1 MQNSN
6 ITLMWLSPISDL
18 PNCPNSF
25 ACSTYHSVCVFFNL
39 THFCNVVSCRELPI
53 HLLFKSVKCVSGTEG
68 YAVARWLM
76 SGGIA
81 VILMQD
87 GVNVIQGSEESWAM
101 FIETR
106 VKSFNNFPNNR
117 VRISKWLWVQFI
129 YSYQKIL
136 HSSNVLYTFI
146 VVKTE

>member
-1 MQNSN
+1 MS
-6 ITLMWLSPISDL
+6 
-18 PNCPNSF
+18 
-25 ACSTYHSVCVFFNL
+25 SVAERVWKN
-39 THFCNVVSCRELPI
+39 PI

-68 YAVARWLM
+68 YAVAWWPV

-106 VKSFNNFPNNR
+106 VKSFNTFPNNC
-117 VRISKWLWVQFI
+117 VRISQWLWVQFI